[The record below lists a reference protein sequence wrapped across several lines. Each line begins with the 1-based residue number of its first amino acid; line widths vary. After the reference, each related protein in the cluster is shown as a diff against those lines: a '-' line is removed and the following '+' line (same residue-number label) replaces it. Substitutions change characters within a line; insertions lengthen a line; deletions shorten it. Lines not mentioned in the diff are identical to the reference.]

1 MFSSNGQD
9 DEYNAEANAYI
20 VYSFKQVITYFHYCS
35 TDIKLELFKSY
46 CTLFYCCYL
55 WTVYKKSTFD
65 RLRVAFKFT
74 THTVVF
80 SVSHGDR
87 AAPVRCTLI
96 LVIITLKQLLE
107 NLHMDLFV
115 QRLAMSTNSLIMAIE
130 KSWIVR
136 IDIWNFWQKLYSLFQ
151 PHAFYKQY

>member
-65 RLRVAFKFT
+65 RLRVAFNNAYRRVLSQPWRSCSTSAMYSNFGNNNFEATIRKSPYGFICTTVSYEHKFAY
-74 THTVVF
+74 
-80 SVSHGDR
+80 HG
-87 AAPVRCTLI
+87 
-96 LVIITLKQLLE
+96 
-107 NLHMDLFV
+107 N
-115 QRLAMSTNSLIMAIE
+115 
-130 KSWIVR
+130 
-136 IDIWNFWQKLYSLFQ
+136 
-151 PHAFYKQY
+151 